1 MENFNTDK
9 SKSLIRQKL
18 TEGPLQIV
26 FIKKDGSERTM
37 NCTLHEDYLPVVQ
50 KELNES
56 SFAKVKSQDALAV
69 YDIDVQGW
77 RSFRWDSIKA
87 VNWGV

>member
-1 MENFNTDK
+1 MTNFDTEA
-9 SKSLIRQKL
+9 SKNLIRQKL

-26 FIKKDGSERTM
+26 FIKKDGSERVM

-50 KELNES
+50 KELSEDS
-56 SFAKVKSQDALAV
+56 ITKVKSQDALAV

-77 RSFRWDSIKA
+77 RSFRWDSITA
-87 VNWGV
+87 VNWGS

>member
-1 MENFNTDK
+1 MTNFDTDE
-9 SKSLIRQKL
+9 SKKLIRKKL

-50 KELNES
+50 KELNEDS
-56 SFAKVKSQDALAV
+56 ITKVKSQDALAV

-77 RSFRWDSIKA
+77 RSFRWDSITA
-87 VNWGV
+87 VNWGA